1 MLFFFF
7 LIIELCFLIPAV
19 TAQIFNPIAEL
30 VIPME
35 YQLHKK
41 KNKLKYIQ

>member
-7 LIIELCFLIPAV
+7 LIIEFCFLIPAV

-30 VIPME
+30 VPME